1 MASGPV
7 DAYGAH
13 RRISDPGVIVGL
25 FNKIKEMKMK
35 DGVEGTLKVV
45 GITMPDPTSTQC
57 NYRLDGVVSAP
68 GMEPTA
74 IVHHGLTSVSH
85 WPSSGQELPVTVDRA
100 NPEHIVIHWDRLK
113 SSKSQARDMAKQLA
127 DQMRSGGL
135 SAVTMPTAGG
145 GAGNVSITVNGVPIS
160 LDGAIAAAGGAAA
173 PAAEPVTVSNA
184 DILARGTPGNATL
197 LGTFPVDV
205 PSTKPDHIN
214 VGLMLNVMI
223 DGHAPFQ
230 VQNGYAVPNDKVSLL
245 VPNTLLPV
253 AADMTTTGMVAIN
266 WDRVG

>member
-1 MASGPV
+1 M
-7 DAYGAH
+7 
-13 RRISDPGVIVGL
+13 VGL
-25 FNKIKEMKMK
+25 FNKVKEMKMK
-35 DGVEGTLKVV
+35 DGVEGTLRVV
-45 GITMPDPTSTQC
+45 GITTPDPTATTT
-57 NYRLDGVVSAP
+57 NYRLDGVVSAD
-68 GMEPTA
+68 GLTPTA
-74 IVHHGLTSVSH
+74 IVHHGMTGVAH
-85 WPSSGQELPVTVDRA
+85 WPSPGQELPVTVDRA

-113 SSKSQARDMAKQLA
+113 TSKAQARDMAKQLA
-127 DQMRSGGL
+127 QQMRSGGL
-135 SAVTMPTAGG
+135 SALTTPSAGG

-160 LDGAIAAAGGAAA
+160 LAGAAA
-173 PAAEPVTVSNA
+173 APAEPVTVSSA

-205 PSTKPDHIN
+205 PSTIPDRIN

-230 VQNGYAVPNDKVSLL
+230 VQNLYSVPNDKVGSL

-253 AADMTTTGMVAIN
+253 AADMTTTGMVAVN

>member
-1 MASGPV
+1 MALRVLLAPTAELG
-7 DAYGAH
+7 D
-13 RRISDPGVIVGL
+13 IVGL

-35 DGVEGTLKVV
+35 DGVEGTLRVV
-45 GITMPDPTSTQC
+45 GITTPDPTATTT
-57 NYRLDGVVSAP
+57 NYRLDGVVSAD
-68 GMEPTA
+68 GLTPTA
-74 IVHHGLTSVSH
+74 IVHHGVTGVAH
-85 WPSSGQELPVTVDRA
+85 WPSPGQELPVTVDRA

-113 SSKSQARDMAKQLA
+113 TSKSQARDMAKQLA
-127 DQMRSGGL
+127 EQLRSGTA
-135 SAVTMPTAGG
+135 SIATVANAGG

-160 LDGAIAAAGGAAA
+160 LDGAIAAAGAGQQAGAAA
-173 PAAEPVTVSNA
+173 APITVSSA

-205 PSTKPDHIN
+205 PSTIPDRIN

-230 VQNGYAVPNDKVSLL
+230 VQNLYSVPNDKVGSL

>member
-1 MASGPV
+1 MVLGRRTS
-7 DAYGAH
+7 DLGAT
-13 RRISDPGVIVGL
+13 VGL
-25 FNKIKEMKMK
+25 LGKLKEMKMK
-35 DGVEGTLKVV
+35 DGAEGTLKVV

-57 NYRLDGVVSAP
+57 NYRLEGVVSAQ

-85 WPSSGQELPVTVDRA
+85 WPSSGDVLPVTVDRA
-100 NPEHIVIHWDRLK
+100 KPDHIVIHWGQVPKGMD
-113 SSKSQARDMAKQLA
+113 QAHTAAEQLA
-127 DQMRSGGL
+127 EQMRSGV
-135 SAVTMPTAGG
+135 APTVTMPSSG

-160 LDGAIAAAGGAAA
+160 LDGALAAAGATAT